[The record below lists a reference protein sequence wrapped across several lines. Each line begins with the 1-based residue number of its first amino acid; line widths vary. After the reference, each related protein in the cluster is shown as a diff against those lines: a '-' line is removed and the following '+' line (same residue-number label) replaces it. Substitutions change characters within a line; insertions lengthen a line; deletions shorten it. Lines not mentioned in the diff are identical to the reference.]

1 MYVLYHLLAFVA
13 AEMIKIIPV
22 CDAECQKNMLLAKYY
37 PAPNTLSD
45 SSYCVRGVDVRNNKK
60 CVVGVRGVVAQPGNV
75 KPSEVPVNP
84 PPGDVIVSTYYKT
97 VTVNPSIA
105 TPAVAVSASV
115 KPSQVV
121 YHSKNVTSS
130 VPAANILPEK
140 APPAVRN
147 ATVPA
152 VAPSVPAPT
161 PIPVAKRPTS
171 PTIPPKAVIVR
182 PTMTITQPPLL
193 IDRPVVRTVTVSQ
206 PPIVI
211 NRPVVQT
218 VTVAQPPATVS
229 SVQTVTVAQ
238 PPAIVSSVHTVT
250 VTVVAPPP
258 PTQTVTKE
266 IRVESKPGTTAI
278 TVKQPESKRPTVE
291 ISTPISS
298 TVNIKKP
305 DAKST
310 PKQEPIP
317 VYSTYPPDY
326 SNYYAYYGYRDPRA
340 YYPYDNRY
348 GYYGNYYPPVYSPPG
363 SQVKVSKETER
374 VNDKEE
380 ISKYKIVKSVDPA
393 QAKSIIKAQNEKNRG
408 SGTNKENG
416 TDRPNN
422 SKKKAAMDENHDLYD
437 TREPSPDVDVADNSL
452 LEPSYAPK
460 MYPKNWDSNDEANDA
475 AHTNKAKRKKH
486 RKSKH
491 HKNGHNHGKK
501 NSHSSDGDPHR
512 RDRST
517 EPSNITEN
525 PFDKDD
531 SKYVADFGDEY
542 NDNLPKEI
550 HERQPHV
557 NEPQNINRYLYDRI
571 YKKLR
576 NKNILERM
584 NLDNE
589 KNKEKKLKSK
599 YNSIIYI
606 DEQDKMLRNRLFNEF
621 MGERSLDH
629 EAPVRRNGD
638 EIELSDSFSA
648 VLPSKKSKTGEDN
661 NSSSSDEIMFLSD
674 LLK

>member
-45 SSYCVRGVDVRNNKK
+45 SSYCVRGVDVRNNKN
-60 CVVGVRGVVAQPGNV
+60 CVVGVRGVVAQPGDV

-97 VTVNPSIA
+97 VTVNPSMA

-130 VPAANILPEK
+130 VPAAKILPEK
-140 APPAVRN
+140 APPVMRN

-152 VAPSVPAPT
+152 VAPSVPVPT
-161 PIPVAKRPTS
+161 PIPVAKRPAS
-171 PTIPPKAVIVR
+171 PTIPPRAVIAR
-182 PTMTITQPPLL
+182 PKMTVTQPPLL
-193 IDRPVVRTVTVSQ
+193 IDRPAVQKVTVSQ

-229 SVQTVTVAQ
+229 SV
-238 PPAIVSSVHTVT
+238 HTVT
-250 VTVVAPPP
+250 VTVAAQPP

-266 IRVESKPGTTAI
+266 IRVESMPGTTAT
-278 TVKQPESKRPTVE
+278 TVKQPESKKPTVE

-317 VYSTYPPDY
+317 VYSAYPPDY
-326 SNYYAYYGYRDPRA
+326 SNYYAYYGYADPRT

-422 SKKKAAMDENHDLYD
+422 GKKKTAMDENHGLYD
-437 TREPSPDVDVADNSL
+437 THEPSPDVDVTDNSL
-452 LEPSYAPK
+452 LDPSYAPR
-460 MYPKNWDSNDEANDA
+460 MYQKNWDSDDGANDA
-475 AHTNKAKRKKH
+475 AHTNKAKQKKH

-491 HKNGHNHGKK
+491 HKNGHNHKK
-501 NSHSSDGDPHR
+501 KGSHGSEDSSHR
-512 RDRST
+512 RDRNAV
-517 EPSNITEN
+517 PSNINEN
-525 PFDKDD
+525 PFDKEDF
-531 SKYVADFGDEY
+531 KYVADFGDEY

-576 NKNILERM
+576 NKDILERT

-589 KNKEKKLKSK
+589 KNKEKKLKNK

-606 DEQDKMLRNRLFNEF
+606 DEQDKVLRNKLFNEF

-648 VLPSKKSKTGEDN
+648 VLPNKKSKTGEDN